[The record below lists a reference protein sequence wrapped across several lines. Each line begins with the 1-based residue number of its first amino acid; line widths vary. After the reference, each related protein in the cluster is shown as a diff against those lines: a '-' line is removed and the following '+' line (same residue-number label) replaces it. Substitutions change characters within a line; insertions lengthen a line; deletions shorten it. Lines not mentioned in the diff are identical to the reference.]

1 MEIPSFISLSE
12 IVKST
17 ADELRLIH
25 KDEPTAD
32 AAVMKFTECEIE
44 LSVLAKVEADGKVK
58 FWVVEAGGGAS
69 YENAS
74 KVTLK
79 FTALPGNGILAA
91 VQGAQSGPAPL
102 PRGPEEKKKKK
113 D

>member
-1 MEIPSFISLSE
+1 MDIPSFLSLSQ

-17 ADELRLIH
+17 GDELRLIH
-25 KDEPTAD
+25 ADEPAAD

-69 YENAS
+69 YENSS

-79 FTALPGNGILAA
+79 FSALANRPVLAA
-91 VQGAQSGPAPL
+91 VAGVGAGAAPL
-102 PRGPEEKKKKK
+102 PKRRAGAG
-113 D
+113 